1 MDVYKCKL
9 CGGNIEFEP
18 GSLVGICD
26 NCKAKVELSFSE
38 DVTNCETD
46 TKTETKE
53 PKSAADQKPNSNE
66 KAGNKNKAFVATVAA
81 IALVGIIAGL
91 VWILLPKNTNDINSP
106 KVGDTVRFGHYDDK
120 DEWIVLDKKGEKLLI
135 LNKYGIKGTSVY
147 NWADRDVTW
156 STCYLRWW
164 LNNEYLFAAF
174 SEEEMKNISDTRVKN
189 ANNPE
194 YGTPG
199 GSDTVDKVFLLSI
212 EEANKYF
219 ADDAARILRTASHY
233 NENRVEK
240 NTEVAYPHGQPIT
253 TYQVSFVLKY
263 CWWLRTPGNAGN
275 TVAYV
280 DYNGFVIESGMIVTG
295 GDSGFDYIVTRPAMW
310 VDQSVLERV
319 IQNDNHVV
327 YY

>member
-53 PKSAADQKPNSNE
+53 PKSTADQKPNANE
-66 KAGNKNKAFVATVAA
+66 KARNKNKTLLATVAA

-147 NWADRDVTW
+147 NWTDRDVTW
-156 STCYLRWW
+156 STCLLRWW
-164 LNNEYLFAAF
+164 LNNEYLFEAF
-174 SEEEMKNISDTRVKN
+174 SVEEMKYIYDTRVKN
-189 ANNPE
+189 ADNPE

-212 EEANKYF
+212 EEAKKYF
-219 ADDAARILRTASHY
+219 ADDDARVLYSVSPDYHTAKMWRSDGLDEHYKRSLVTFSHY
-233 NENRVEK
+233 
-240 NTEVAYPHGQPIT
+240 
-253 TYQVSFVLKY
+253 F